1 MDLLISALCVTVG
14 IVTGLIITVI
24 LFFKITM
31 WIFGTRA
38 KRKMKKTAMKA
49 VSSKE
54 GTKVGNKRD

>member
-31 WIFGTRA
+31 
-38 KRKMKKTAMKA
+38 
-49 VSSKE
+49 
-54 GTKVGNKRD
+54 

>member
-1 MDLLISALCVTVG
+1 MDLLINALCVTVG

-38 KRKMKKTAMKA
+38 RRKMKKTAMEA
-49 VSSKE
+49 VSLKE
-54 GTKVGNKRD
+54 GTKIDNKRN